1 MSEDRAFAAK
11 LAAILDRPRAEAP
24 GADQFEA
31 AQHHFAACLS
41 DAIDAALAESAGVEP
56 RFAMLAPV
64 LRRELTALGNR
75 LATQS
80 AMADPDSF
88 RRWAADLIE
97 STLTAG
103 HDGRRDPALD
113 AYVVD
118 PYAIWRRRLKRAQW
132 VLGAAALL
140 AFLAYL
146 ATRR

>member
-1 MSEDRAFAAK
+1 MSDDRAFAAK

-24 GADQFEA
+24 GADEFEA

-41 DAIDAALAESAGVEP
+41 DAIDAALTESAGVAP
-56 RFAMLAPV
+56 RFAQLAPV
-64 LRRELTALGNR
+64 LRRELTALAGQ
-75 LATQS
+75 LAP
-80 AMADPDSF
+80 AEPDSF

-103 HDGRRDPALD
+103 HAGRRDPALD

-118 PYAIWRRRLKRAQW
+118 PYAIWRRRLNRAQW